1 MFRDLSSVKPR
12 VEISNDVCRGFALNL
27 VASGFQCVPED
38 VFFISGPSTVGRIRV
53 YEL

>member
-27 VASGFQCVPED
+27 VASGFEFVPKHL
-38 VFFISGPSTVGRIRV
+38 FLIGGSSAVGRIRNV
-53 YEL
+53 